1 MATQLTWGGIGL
13 RFLAAL
19 ILVFLTYNPSGT
31 SYFHWV
37 TENLSDWNA
46 VKVFAGVV
54 LAIGWVIYLRATM
67 NSLGGVGLVLAA
79 AFFGALVW
87 LIISWGW
94 LPTDSAKVVA
104 SLILVI
110 ISCILGV
117 GISWSHIRRRL
128 TGQYD
133 TDEIEG

>member
-1 MATQLTWGGIGL
+1 MARDLTWGGIGL

-19 ILVFLTYNPSGT
+19 ILVFLTYNPSGW
-31 SYFHWV
+31 SYFHW
-37 TENLSDWNA
+37 TIQNLPDWNA
-46 VKVFAGVV
+46 VKVFFGVV
-54 LAIGWVIYLRATM
+54 LVIGWAVYLRATM
-67 NSLGGVGLVLAA
+67 ASLGGFGLILAA

-87 LIISWGW
+87 MVISWGW
-94 LPTDSAKVVA
+94 VAADSARVIA
-104 SLILVI
+104 TIILLI
-110 ISCILGV
+110 ISLVLGV

>member
-1 MATQLTWGGIGL
+1 MAMQLTWGGIGL
-13 RFLAAL
+13 RFLAAF
-19 ILVFLTYNPSGT
+19 ILVFLTYNPSGF
-31 SYFHWV
+31 SYFHW
-37 TENLSDWNA
+37 TIQNLPDWNA
-46 VKVFAGVV
+46 IKIFSAVV
-54 LAIGWVIYLRATM
+54 LLIGWVIYLRASM
-67 NSLGGVGLVLAA
+67 ASLGGLGLVLAA

-87 LIISWGW
+87 LVISWGW
-94 LPTDSAKVVA
+94 LPTDSARVVA
-104 SLILVI
+104 SVILVI

>member
-1 MATQLTWGGIGL
+1 MARQLTWGGIGL

-19 ILVFLTYNPSGT
+19 ILVFLTYNPSGF
-31 SYFHWV
+31 SYFHW
-37 TENLSDWNA
+37 TIQNLPEWSA
-46 VKVFAGVV
+46 LKIFVGVV
-54 LAIGWVIYLRATM
+54 LLIGWVIYLRATM
-67 NSLGGVGLVLAA
+67 ASLGGLGLVLAA

-87 LIISWGW
+87 LIISWGL

-104 SLILVI
+104 SIILVI